1 MTKSVLEP
9 VHVVVHTQE
18 FRVHAKVH
26 MRPGTST
33 AWLLNT
39 EDRAFL
45 SLTDV
50 TMYRPT
56 VAEPPAPADLCYET
70 RFAAVAKG
78 HVLWMVGGA
87 PEGGQDGYGR
97 QPRKVYVMY
106 PNYVLVGL
114 FHMRTEA
121 RLSDF
126 LGTVMAAKPFQTLF
140 DTAILEPGPP
150 STRLEAWRVLQR
162 HPFATVNLR
171 LAGGVFDTAG
181 PRAERAMQ
189 GFA

>member
-9 VHVVVHTQE
+9 VDVVVHSQE

-45 SLTDV
+45 SLTDASL
-50 TMYRPT
+50 YRPT
-56 VAEPPAPADLCYET
+56 VVDPPPESDLRYET
-70 RFAAVAKG
+70 AYAAVAKS
-78 HVLWMVGGA
+78 HVLWMAGGA
-87 PEGGQDGYGR
+87 PDSGQDGFGR
-97 QPRKVYVMY
+97 QPRQVFVMY
-106 PNYVLVGL
+106 PNYVMQGL
-114 FHMRTEA
+114 FHMRSET

-126 LGTVMAAKPFQTLF
+126 LGTVMGPKSFQTLF

-150 STRLEAWRVLQR
+150 GTRIDDWRVLQR
-162 HPFATVNLR
+162 HAFVTVNLR
-171 LAGGVFDTAG
+171 LAGGVFDARSGG
-181 PRAERAMQ
+181 PARDESAP
-189 GFA
+189 G